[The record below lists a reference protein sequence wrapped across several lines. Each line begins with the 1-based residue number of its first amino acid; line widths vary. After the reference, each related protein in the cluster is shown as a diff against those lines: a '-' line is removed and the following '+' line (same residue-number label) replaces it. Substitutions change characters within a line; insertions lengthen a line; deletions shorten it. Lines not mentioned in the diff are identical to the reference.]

1 MAPRGDADASPRE
14 RLPGSLAQRP
24 WLEGGVSVALGG
36 GFGTPNKYCAEA
48 MLGAAARH
56 TKPKTIAINLVFI
69 VHSPGLRAEPAGR
82 THRLEPCRAPA
93 SGMLN

>member
-1 MAPRGDADASPRE
+1 V
-14 RLPGSLAQRP
+14 LGSLAQRP

-56 TKPKTIAINLVFI
+56 AKPKAIAINLVFI
-69 VHSPGLRAEPAGR
+69 VHSPGLRGGTR
-82 THRLEPCRAPA
+82 
-93 SGMLN
+93 G